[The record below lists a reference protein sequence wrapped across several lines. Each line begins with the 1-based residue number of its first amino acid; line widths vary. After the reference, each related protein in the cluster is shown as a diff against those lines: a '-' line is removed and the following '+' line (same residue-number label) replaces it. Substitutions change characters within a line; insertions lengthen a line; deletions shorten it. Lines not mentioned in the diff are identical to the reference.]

1 MKALDFSSPEAF
13 CDTKSVIKAFEANGR
28 LYDASQMPVDWGET
42 QWLFYTP
49 LVWGKTVSFGEI

>member
-49 LVWGKTVSFGEI
+49 LVWGENC